1 MWGVTLI
8 FCLQIKTKVFY
19 KKVIVSLWVW
29 VVRHSE
35 STQNN
40 KFAISLLYL
49 KENVKDEVDF
59 LHADNRQRFLQI
71 GTTILGV

>member
-49 KENVKDEVDF
+49 KENVQDEVDF
-59 LHADNRQRFLQI
+59 LHEDNRQRFLQI

>member
-59 LHADNRQRFLQI
+59 LHEDNRQRFLQI
-71 GTTILGV
+71 GTTILSV